1 MTESDVL
8 AEIATD
14 RPMLIREDETR
25 KFGERIAPLGVDV
38 HHVASLPEASA
49 VIRGLAAEL
58 VVDSILVSS
67 ELLAAYPALAET
79 LTHGGTRVE
88 VAAGPDES
96 RDAPLGLAL
105 ARRTLLE
112 TGSLLMSERSLADR
126 SVALL
131 SLTCVV
137 ITPTEGMMQ
146 RLEDTAGWLRS
157 EALRP
162 GGAYS
167 TFVTGPSRTADI
179 EMSLTVGVQGP
190 ARMIVIFVDEMP
202 LPMAEA

>member
-1 MTESDVL
+1 MLT
-8 AEIATD
+8 EIATD
-14 RPMLIREDETR
+14 RPTLSREDETR
-25 KFGERIAPLGVDV
+25 EFGERIAPLGVDV
-38 HHVASLPEASA
+38 HHVAALPETSA
-49 VIRGLAAEL
+49 IVRGLAGEL
-58 VVDSILVSS
+58 LVDWILTSA
-67 ELLAAYPALAET
+67 ELLAAYPAFAET
-79 LTHGGTRVE
+79 LASGGVRVDI
-88 VAAGPDES
+88 ATGPDDS
-96 RDAPLGLAL
+96 RDAPLGVAL

-126 SVALL
+126 SVAML

-137 ITPTEGMMQ
+137 ITPTDGMME
-146 RLEDTAGWLRS
+146 RLEETAGWLRS

-162 GGAYS
+162 DGAYS

-202 LPMAEA
+202 LPMAES